1 MNTSEVFG
9 PKHHGG
15 SDDPFETIKV
25 LEHWLTPD
33 EMIGFCK
40 GQSIVYQRRH
50 REKGGLTDLAKSAW
64 YTNYLVKYLAS
75 RGLSAFGPTSVLPS
89 KSDGSLKE
97 APPDQQPAPPAPQ
110 SAASDTTGPGGDPA
124 PQSGPLQP
132 ADPGLGAGAAAE
144 SAASPGSLEDD
155 IAELTSQLAPQGQ
168 AV

>member
-75 RGLSAFGPTSVLPS
+75 RGLSAFGPTSSPPE
-89 KSDGSLKE
+89 KSEPRTEPKSGPQSPE
-97 APPDQQPAPPAPQ
+97 QQPVPPA
-110 SAASDTTGPGGDPA
+110 SGGGDPA
-124 PQSGPLQP
+124 PQPVVEPLQP
-132 ADPGLGAGAAAE
+132 ADPGLGAGAAADTE
-144 SAASPGSLEDD
+144 AFPGSLEADM
-155 IAELTSQLAPQGQ
+155 AALTTSLAPVRTEQ
-168 AV
+168 AA

>member
-25 LEHWLTPD
+25 LEAWLTPD

-50 REKGGLTDLAKSAW
+50 RAKGGLTDLAKSAW

-75 RGLSAFGPTSVLPS
+75 RGLSAFGPTSALPV
-89 KSDGSLKE
+89 KSDGSPPKE
-97 APPDQQPAPPAPQ
+97 VPPDQQSAPPA
-110 SAASDTTGPGGDPA
+110 SGGGDPA
-124 PQSGPLQP
+124 PSPAIEPLQP

-168 AV
+168 AA